1 MRIFC
6 YARGMNVRALC
17 FTAVLCAAVHLHGQ
31 ASTGS
36 IEVPDEVRVLVQAKG
51 DGVQTYTCTQEQG
64 GLHWVLKGPNAK
76 LLDSSGNVI
85 GTHFAGPTWK
95 MNDGGTVQG
104 QLVASRSTPEPNS
117 VPWLLLRAKAGT
129 AAGSL
134 GGVTFIRR
142 TDTRGGVP
150 TGGCKDAGD
159 LGKTVEVPYSA
170 TYTFYTPK

>member
-1 MRIFC
+1 
-6 YARGMNVRALC
+6 MNVRALC
-17 FTAVLCAAVHLHGQ
+17 FTAALCVTVGLHGQ
-31 ASTGS
+31 ANTGS
-36 IEVPDEVRVLVQAKG
+36 IEVPGEVRALLQAKG
-51 DGVQTYTCTQEQG
+51 EGVQTYTCTQVQDG
-64 GLHWVLKGPNAK
+64 QHWVLKGPNAK

-95 MNDGGTVQG
+95 LNDSGTVQG
-104 QLVASRSTPEPNS
+104 ELVASRPAPEANS

-150 TGGCKDAGD
+150 TGGCQVAADI
-159 LGKTVEVPYSA
+159 GKTLEVPYSA
-170 TYTFYTPK
+170 TYTFYTPN